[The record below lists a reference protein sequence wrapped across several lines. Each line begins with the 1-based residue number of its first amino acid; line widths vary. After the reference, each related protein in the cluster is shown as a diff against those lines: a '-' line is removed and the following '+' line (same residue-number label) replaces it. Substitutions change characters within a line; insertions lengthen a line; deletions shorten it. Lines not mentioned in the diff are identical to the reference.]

1 MTEGGAH
8 LRMGIIG
15 GCSSHQHDIPI
26 NGLYHRRLAALVA
39 EAGGQRLRVRIV
51 RAFDES
57 YEARLER
64 LLASGDIDLV
74 MVHMRVTIV
83 MRAALLVREQTPGGT
98 RLRLNPAFLHR
109 GHRGRPTW
117 ISGDAGFADA
127 IAEGLVASGAAG
139 PDTDAYGG
147 TRPAQDSHPAGRRIA
162 GFPLRELNHGLG
174 RLLGL
179 HRWAIEDELLRLD
192 AFLGTCARRGIPVI
206 VLGPTPATFGRW
218 PAQLM
223 HDFSAAIGKR
233 LQGTG
238 IPYAPVD
245 ERSCAGGAPLTRADG
260 IHLTLAGHEAVAR
273 TLFRAGGS
281 FWPEPG
287 EVAAA
292 G

>member
-179 HRWAIEDELLRLD
+179 HRWAIEDSFETAKNELGLD
-192 AFLGTCARRGIPVI
+192 HNETRSWHGWHRHVALVMLAFAMT
-206 VLGPTPATFGRW
+206 
-218 PAQLM
+218 
-223 HDFSAAIGKR
+223 AAIT
-233 LQGTG
+233 TG
-238 IPYAPVD
+238 
-245 ERSCAGGAPLTRADG
+245 
-260 IHLTLAGHEAVAR
+260 
-273 TLFRAGGS
+273 
-281 FWPEPG
+281 
-287 EVAAA
+287 AAA
-292 G
+292 NNNRLPKAAA